1 MQSLGLVL
9 SFVIN
14 FCSSREGRET
24 TFTNLHPAFRLNGEG
39 REIFSC
45 VCLFLLPSAMNNHY
59 GKVAYIGWDLL
70 PFNRE
75 EEKITG
81 DFSSET
87 L

>member
-1 MQSLGLVL
+1 MGRAERSFLV
-9 SFVIN
+9 FVC
-14 FCSSREGRET
+14 FYQ
-24 TFTNLHPAFRLNGEG
+24 
-39 REIFSC
+39 
-45 VCLFLLPSAMNNHY
+45 PSAMNNHY

-75 EEKITG
+75 EEKIIG